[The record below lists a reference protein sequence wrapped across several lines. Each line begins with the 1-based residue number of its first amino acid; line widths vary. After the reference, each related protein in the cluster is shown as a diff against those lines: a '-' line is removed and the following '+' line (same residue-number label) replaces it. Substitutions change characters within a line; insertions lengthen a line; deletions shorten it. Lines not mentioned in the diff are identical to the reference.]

1 MPKSINCCC
10 CSVTKLYQTLWDPY
24 GLQQA
29 RLPCPSPSP
38 RSLPNFM
45 SIKLVMLSNHL
56 ILCSPLLLLPSIFL
70 ASYQFLLIK
79 EPKNPD
85 WWQIETHSLYLNMWV
100 HTDTLTTWKV
110 SKQQPQQNCRMLWNQ
125 LVLKLY
131 ATTHEAI
138 LTKKET
144 KSNVNFIFSRSNNLF
159 PWNMRN
165 RGSINDLCQQIQ
177 TIWNFTR

>member
-1 MPKSINCCC
+1 MNCCC

-85 WWQIETHSLYLNMWV
+85 
-100 HTDTLTTWKV
+100 
-110 SKQQPQQNCRMLWNQ
+110 
-125 LVLKLY
+125 
-131 ATTHEAI
+131 
-138 LTKKET
+138 
-144 KSNVNFIFSRSNNLF
+144 
-159 PWNMRN
+159 
-165 RGSINDLCQQIQ
+165 
-177 TIWNFTR
+177 